1 MIYLDTSALVKLV
14 WREPETE
21 ALHGFLAKWPRTP
34 LVSSALL
41 LVETRRAVLRVD
53 PSGMQRADLL
63 LTRVGKISITGAVL
77 EAASRIPDP
86 HLRSL
91 DSIHLATAL
100 LLRNDLEAVLTYDQG
115 LAIAAAAE
123 SLPVESPGA

>member
-1 MIYLDTSALVKLV
+1 MIYLDTSALVKLI
-14 WREPETE
+14 WREPETD
-21 ALHGFLAKWPRTP
+21 ALDTFLAKWPRTP

-53 PSGMQRADLL
+53 RSGLQRADLL
-63 LTRVGKISITGAVL
+63 LTRVGKVGITNAVL

-91 DSIHLATAL
+91 DAIHLATAL
-100 LLRNDLEAVLTYDQG
+100 LLRDDLDALITYDQR
-115 LAIAAAAE
+115 LVAAATGE
-123 SLPVESPGA
+123 GLPVQTPGV

>member
-1 MIYLDTSALVKLV
+1 MIYLDTSAVVKLI
-14 WREPETE
+14 WREQETD
-21 ALHGFLAKWPRTP
+21 ALQGFLAKWPRTP

-53 PSGMQRADLL
+53 PSGLQRADLL
-63 LTRVGKISITGAVL
+63 LTRVGKVGLTAAVL

-91 DSIHLATAL
+91 DAIHLATAL
-100 LLRNDLEAVLTYDQG
+100 LLRDDLDALITYDQR
-115 LAIAAAAE
+115 LVAAASGE
-123 SLPVESPGA
+123 GLPVQTPGA